1 MMESKGFKENF
12 VIDLN
17 CNYDDFF
24 DHSPD
29 LFCIVGFDG
38 YFKKVNATFCDLI
51 GYSAEELLSRPINDF
66 VHCDDVRKTTEIRF
80 LLKEKRTV
88 HNFEN
93 RYISKEGKVVWLLWT
108 SFLFENNELIFANA
122 RDITIIKEFEIERDL
137 HLEKIT
143 KINHDFK
150 QMTYAIAHDL
160 RSPIHNVISIFDL
173 INLDKIDDADVLNN
187 LDMVKNLI
195 HNLKNILNEKIVFL
209 NERNEINTPVEFLD
223 FNVILEEV
231 IFSIHNLVRNSEIN
245 IEVEFSELKGV
256 VFNKSYLRSIFL
268 NLITNAIKYSKPD
281 SLSVVTICSRVKE
294 GRKQLVVS
302 DNGIGFDMAKNRN
315 KIFGLHQKF
324 NNMLDSQGIGLYLVR
339 SQITDMG
346 GSITVESDLDVGTQ
360 FLITFKD

>member
-1 MMESKGFKENF
+1 MEVKRLKENF
-12 VIDLN
+12 VVDLN

-51 GYSAEELLSRPINDF
+51 GYSEGELLSRQINDF
-66 VHCDDVRKTTEIRF
+66 VHCDDVKKTTEMRS

-93 RYISKEGKVVWLLWT
+93 RCISKEGSVVWLLWT
-108 SFLFENNELIFANA
+108 FFLFENNELIFANA
-122 RDITIIKEFEIERDL
+122 RDITIFKEFEIERDL
-137 HLEKIT
+137 HLERVT

-160 RSPIHNVISIFDL
+160 RSPINNVISIFDL

-187 LDMVKNLI
+187 LDMVKGLI
-195 HNLKNILNEKIVFL
+195 HNLKSILNEKIVLL
-209 NERNEINTPVEFLD
+209 NERNEINTPVELLD
-223 FNVILEEV
+223 FNEILEEV
-231 IFSIHNLVRNSEIN
+231 IFSIHNIIYNSKIK
-245 IEVEFSELKGV
+245 IEVDFSELKGV
-256 VFNKSYLRSIFL
+256 VFNKSYLRSVFL

-281 SLSVVTICSRVKE
+281 HLSLVIIRSRIKD
-294 GRKQLVVS
+294 GQKQLVVS
-302 DNGIGFDMAKNRN
+302 DNGIGFDMARNRN

-324 NNMLDSQGIGLYLVR
+324 NKGSDSQGIGLYLIH
-339 SQITDMG
+339 SQINDMG
-346 GSITVESDLDVGTQ
+346 GTITVESDLDVGTQ
-360 FLITFKD
+360 FLITFKN